1 MSSKTGFSTVDTYN
15 FILAYAIAH
24 KGNTP
29 SQRQVA
35 KGCGF
40 SGATAHACK
49 LALIKEGL
57 LEIIDGTLCIARA
70 DFVLHPD
77 ARNFGS
83 TQTTTP
89 DIRQMGIIPKRLQG
103 TNKKKLAKLGVKVGK
118 PVDEFYNEA
127 TYPSGWFYE
136 KIDTL
141 IVGQESYLLADE
153 QGIYQAVCY
162 RRQSE
167 HGTEVILSTLEPD

>member
-1 MSSKTGFSTVDTYN
+1 MSNKTGFSTVDTYN
-15 FILAYAIAH
+15 FILAWAIAH

-57 LEIIDGTLCIARA
+57 LEIIDGVLCVVRA

-77 ARNFGS
+77 AHNFGS

-89 DIRQMGIIPKRLQG
+89 DIRQMGIIPKKLEG
-103 TNKKKLAKLGVKVGK
+103 TNKKELVKLGIKIGK
-118 PVDEFYNEA
+118 AVDEFYNEA
-127 TYPSGWFYE
+127 VYPSGWFYE
-136 KIDTL
+136 QL
-141 IVGQESYLLADE
+141 PVPNQESYLLADA

-162 RRQSE
+162 LRDGKNGPE
-167 HGTEVILSTLEPD
+167 IVLSTLEPV